1 MQWLNKLEEATRIK
15 GLPGYEREWSEDYNP
30 LYGIDFKGLE
40 KATRISWLPGYDREW
55 TEGVSPLTG
64 IDTEGMD
71 AVYVVPIEEAVEEVV
86 GAVEEA
92 VGAVEEKVEGVS
104 MTQTVAGLLVL
115 AGAIA
120 VLTVGV
126 AKRTPQAKAAGKV
139 AGKVKVVISD
149 AAD

>member
-1 MQWLNKLEEATRIK
+1 MPEMMQWLNKLEEATRIK
-15 GLPGYEREWSEDYNP
+15 GMPGYERGWSEDYNP

-71 AVYVVPIEEAVEEVV
+71 AVFVVPIEEAVEEV
-86 GAVEEA
+86 

-126 AKRTPQAKAAGKV
+126 AKRTPQAKAAGKA